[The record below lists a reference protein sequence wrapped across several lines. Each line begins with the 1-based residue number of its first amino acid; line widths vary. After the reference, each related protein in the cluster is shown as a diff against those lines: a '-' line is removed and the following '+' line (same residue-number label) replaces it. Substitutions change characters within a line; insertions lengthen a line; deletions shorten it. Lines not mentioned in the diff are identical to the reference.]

1 MEEGD
6 GAFLLAFCYLFG
18 VVVDGRMERVR
29 ITKGIE
35 MLDERLAKRRE
46 EGSISSLFATATDIL
61 IPRIRRVSLRLPT
74 QAFPLFSCSSS
85 IEMKSDLKLPAPKPV

>member
-74 QAFPLFSCSSS
+74 QAFPLFSCSFFLLLF
-85 IEMKSDLKLPAPKPV
+85 EKWQKPVPSH